1 REKSEFKLQNFIMAP
16 AQAAAPTTAQTSPSA
31 AASATLRV
39 AMGEDSAEEGAA
51 SVAAQA
57 PQAPATPDLASTVS
71 YLKSLNDSLKAETDK
86 LNGDTT
92 ENKTAYYKV

>member
-1 REKSEFKLQNFIMAP
+1 HALPNPRAWTKPREKSEFKLQNFIMAP

-31 AASATLRV
+31 AASATVRV

-57 PQAPATPDLASTVS
+57 PQAPTTPDLASTAS
-71 YLKSLNDSLKAETDK
+71 YLKSLNDSLKVETDK
-86 LNGDTT
+86 L
-92 ENKTAYYKV
+92 